1 MTMHE
6 PAEGH
11 VAPADDDLDLGLQE
25 PPRRR
30 GHRAARKRRGRGLG
44 GCLTVLVVLALLAGG
59 LYIGM
64 TKGISYVKDQ
74 FADPEDYP
82 GPGTG
87 SVTVEVVSG
96 DTASDIGR
104 TLKKQ
109 DVVASVD
116 AFTNAANARADEAA
130 GIQVGFYEM
139 KKQMKASDALDIL
152 VNPDN
157 LLQASVTIPEGLR
170 VVDIVDILAKKTDF
184 KKAAWEKALKN
195 TKALGLPAYAEG
207 NPEGYLFPATYTVKP
222 TDKPIDVLKAMV
234 DRWRQ
239 AADDA
244 GLEKAADK
252 LGYTP
257 AELMTIASLVEAE
270 ARGDDMPKVARVI
283 YNRLETE
290 GEPTNGKLEID
301 ATVNYA
307 LGRNLG
313 VALSEEDL
321 AVDSPYNTRLNPGLP
336 PGPIESPGDEAI
348 AAAANPA
355 DGPWFF
361 YVTVN
366 LRTGETKFAESYDEF
381 LKYKAELQDYCE
393 TSDAC

>member
-6 PAEGH
+6 PAEGQ

-30 GHRAARKRRGRGLG
+30 GHRAARKRRGGGLG

-59 LYIGM
+59 LYFGL
-64 TKGISYVKDQ
+64 TKGIAYVKDQ

-170 VVDIVDILAKKTDF
+170 VVDIVDILAKKTDY

-244 GLEKAADK
+244 GLEQAAKD

-257 AELMTIASLVEAE
+257 GELMTIASLVEAE
-270 ARGDDMPKVARVI
+270 GRGDDMPKVARVI
-283 YNRLETE
+283 YNRLETD